1 MKTPL
6 NSILFGV
13 SVSSALLLVL
23 SNIMG
28 AMAVAQLASDLSS
41 VEAISA
47 SLRNHMQVDMM
58 HDAIRAD
65 VNAALLAR
73 SGVTDLPTVR
83 EEFTRHTQELGSRI
97 AANTRLPLNRNARNA
112 LQDVLAPLNDYTARA
127 DAIITLLEAGHE
139 PSTRMLASFKQS
151 FTALEGRMERVSER
165 IGQQVTFTSRM
176 GEANAKVLKEV
187 LSAASILS
195 IGLFILATLLQFGI
209 GLRWF
214 EALAAKAIK
223 TLSTLVT
230 RLRSLPNTVV

>member
-13 SVSSALLLVL
+13 SVTSALLLVL

-28 AMAVAQLASDLSS
+28 AMAVAQLASDLSN

-83 EEFTRHTQELGSRI
+83 GEFTRHTEELSSRI
-97 AANTRLPLNRNARNA
+97 AANTRLPLNREARNA
-112 LQDVLAPLNDYTARA
+112 LQDVFAPLNDYTARA
-127 DAIITLLEAGHE
+127 DAIITLLENDRT
-139 PSTRMLASFKQS
+139 PSVGMLASFKQS
-151 FTALEGRMERVSER
+151 FTALEGRMARVSER
-165 IGQQVTFTSRM
+165 IGQQVRLTSRT
-176 GEANAKVLKEV
+176 GEANAAVLKDV
-187 LSAASILS
+187 LSASSILS
-195 IGLFILATLLQFGI
+195 TGLFILATFLQFGI
-209 GLRWF
+209 GPRWF
-214 EALAAKAIK
+214 EALAANAIK

-230 RLRSLPNTVV
+230 RLRRFPKAVV